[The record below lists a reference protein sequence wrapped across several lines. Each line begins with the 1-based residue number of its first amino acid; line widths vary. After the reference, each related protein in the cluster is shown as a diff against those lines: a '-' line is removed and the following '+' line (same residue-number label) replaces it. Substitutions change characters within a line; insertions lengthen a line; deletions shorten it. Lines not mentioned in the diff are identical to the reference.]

1 MYYYPAPKPLGY
13 LAYELDSVGLVQTI
27 VFTDILPSQA
37 LPALA
42 PFSTAFDSYFK
53 NQQAFPMDL
62 LSQNLGGTEFQRAIW
77 RAIAEI
83 PAGTTLTYTELA
95 TWVWR
100 PSAARAAGTACGKN
114 PVALAIPCHR
124 VVRTSG
130 EDYGYSWGFERKK
143 WLLKFEGI
151 KIDWVK

>member
-1 MYYYPAPKPLGY
+1 M
-13 LAYELDSVGLVQTI
+13 GLIQTI
-27 VFTDILPSQA
+27 VFTDILEQDA
-37 LPALA
+37 IPALA

-53 NQQAFPMDL
+53 NQRAFPMDL
-62 LSQNLGGTEFQRAIW
+62 LAQDLGGTEFQRAIW

-95 TWVWR
+95 TWVGR

-124 VVRTSG
+124 VVRTQG
-130 EDYGYSWGFERKK
+130 EDF
-143 WLLKFEGI
+143 
-151 KIDWVK
+151 